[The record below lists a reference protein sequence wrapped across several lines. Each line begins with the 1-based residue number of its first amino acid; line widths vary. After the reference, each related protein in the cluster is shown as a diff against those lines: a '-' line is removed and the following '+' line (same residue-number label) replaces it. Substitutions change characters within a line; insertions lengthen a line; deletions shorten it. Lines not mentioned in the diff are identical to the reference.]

1 MVCILCKIS
10 HRHHPSRH
18 HHLIVVPF
26 MTLVFFRMV
35 IPVVMVT
42 IGTIMFVPI
51 SAMEIN
57 PVIKRIVVIAS
68 RSDTNFNQ
76 DTIPF
81 PIAFI
86 IMADVT
92 HVFAGSPCYFKGQTD
107 ITPVASTLSVI
118 VIQKT
123 AACVILHAQS
133 FPVVGQFYR
142 GIFVCSA
149 DEQG

>member
-18 HHLIVVPF
+18 HH
-26 MTLVFFRMV
+26 RRR
-35 IPVVMVT
+35 
-42 IGTIMFVPI
+42 PI
-51 SAMEIN
+51 YDACISCIFCDDICRDGHNTNNNVCANICYGN
-57 PVIKRIVVIAS
+57 QSCHIIKRIVVMAS

-92 HVFAGSPCYFKGQTD
+92 HVFAGSPCYFKG
-107 ITPVASTLSVI
+107 
-118 VIQKT
+118 
-123 AACVILHAQS
+123 
-133 FPVVGQFYR
+133 
-142 GIFVCSA
+142 
-149 DEQG
+149 